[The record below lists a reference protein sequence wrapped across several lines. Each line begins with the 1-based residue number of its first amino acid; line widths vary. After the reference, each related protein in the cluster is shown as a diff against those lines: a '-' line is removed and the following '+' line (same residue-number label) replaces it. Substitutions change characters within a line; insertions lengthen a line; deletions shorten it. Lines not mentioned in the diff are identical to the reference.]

1 MNSTARTARSAR
13 AAAAAVAL
21 AAVAILSVPGT
32 SDAATDAVPTT
43 GCDEILLGTPDV
55 AAALRYSLRSDR
67 SDPQVLEGATF
78 GSRDKVYVFLQIPV
92 LDGAD
97 TEGYK
102 VEFWVDNC
110 SVLPSVARDYRV
122 NPAVDNGGWDIGGGN
137 TTRTTAFSLNRETN
151 VWHTMI
157 TRRTKEFDT
166 TATPVVS
173 SSTFCIKAK
182 PSDCL

>member
-1 MNSTARTARSAR
+1 MNSTARTARR
-13 AAAAAVAL
+13 VWAAVAAASL
-21 AAVAILSVPGT
+21 TAVAILSVPGT
-32 SDAATDAVPTT
+32 SDAATDAT
-43 GCDEILLGTPDV
+43 GCDEILSGTSDL
-55 AAALRYSLRSDR
+55 AAALHYSRRSDR
-67 SDPQVLEGATF
+67 SDPQVMDGATF
-78 GSRDKVYVFLQIPV
+78 GSRDKVYVFLQIPA

-97 TEGYK
+97 TEGFK

-110 SVLPSVARDYRV
+110 SVLPSVARDYRI
-122 NPAVDNGGWDIGGGN
+122 NPDVGNGGWDIGGGN
-137 TTRTTAFSLNRETN
+137 TMRTTAFSLNRETN
-151 VWHTMI
+151 VRHTMI